1 MLRLLRETVIVP
13 FLENI
18 FLNRSSCTVCV
29 VWQRTTIVL
38 DFPFGWYT
46 FKSPYRNPSIYA
58 LSASVPSKSYL
69 GYLVWA
75 LLLVLKGIFNSF
87 VCPPL
92 NSIVS
97 QLCKQVNLLTH
108 PYPYFKAVMVAQ
120 SPYRKMPRLRTLIAG
135 GVGRRHG
142 NSVRDRVDQL
152 RE

>member
-13 FLENI
+13 YLENI

-87 VCPPL
+87 
-92 NSIVS
+92 
-97 QLCKQVNLLTH
+97 KRLLTVTPLH
-108 PYPYFKAVMVAQ
+108 LNCKPISCGVQFFTRY
-120 SPYRKMPRLRTLIAG
+120 SSRKLVSGI
-135 GVGRRHG
+135 
-142 NSVRDRVDQL
+142 
-152 RE
+152 